1 MVCNQEIENLAVRPI
16 TIILIARI
24 YSCSSE
30 GQPVIYH
37 AISLMIALTGE
48 SSSENLMDSH
58 ESYSNDGDITI
69 LINFIFAVITNTQS
83 HTKRDEFRSTICTRQ
98 IIVQFIYQQELN
110 KNSVNIDYT
119 SSLKD
124 NLIAID

>member
-58 ESYSNDGDITI
+58 ESYSNDGDM
-69 LINFIFAVITNTQS
+69 
-83 HTKRDEFRSTICTRQ
+83 
-98 IIVQFIYQQELN
+98 
-110 KNSVNIDYT
+110 
-119 SSLKD
+119 
-124 NLIAID
+124 